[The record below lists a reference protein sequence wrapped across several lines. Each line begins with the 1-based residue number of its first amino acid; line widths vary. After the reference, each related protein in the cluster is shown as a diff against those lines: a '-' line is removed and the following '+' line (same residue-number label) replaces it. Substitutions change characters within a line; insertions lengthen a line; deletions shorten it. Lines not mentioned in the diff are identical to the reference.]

1 MNPKLTPSDLTLAS
15 KLTSKH
21 VITAPKKIDII
32 GQERA
37 LEALNF
43 GIHMDAPGYNV
54 FCAGPKG
61 VGRTT
66 LSLSAVKKYAA
77 NCAAPDDWCY
87 IHNFGS

>member
-1 MNPKLTPSDLTLAS
+1 MSPKLAPADLSLSS

-21 VITAPKKIDII
+21 VMTAPKKVEII

-43 GIHMDAPGYNV
+43 GIHMDAAGYNV

-61 VGRTT
+61 VGRTS
-66 LSLSAVKKYAA
+66 LSLSTVKKYAA
-77 NCAAPDDWCY
+77 SCAAPDD
-87 IHNFGS
+87 